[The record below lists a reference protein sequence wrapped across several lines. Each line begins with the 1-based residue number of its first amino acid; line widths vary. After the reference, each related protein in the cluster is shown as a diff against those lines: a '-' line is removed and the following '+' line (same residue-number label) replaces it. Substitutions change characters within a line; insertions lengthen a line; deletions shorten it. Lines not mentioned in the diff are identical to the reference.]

1 MQGRSWRGWTPS
13 RRPKMPE
20 YSTKVEWVGGHR
32 GALSGSN
39 GAVMSFS
46 APAALHGESEVLT
59 PEDAFVGSLNT
70 CFMLM
75 FIWAVERLKIDLAS
89 YECDAVGEVKE
100 FLDRTSTF
108 SRVTLRPRIEARG
121 CSEKDVERALRL
133 AEKYSLIWQSIRS
146 EVVLEPN
153 VVIRS

>member
-1 MQGRSWRGWTPS
+1 
-13 RRPKMPE
+13 MPE
-20 YSTKVEWVGGHR
+20 YSTRVEWAGGHS
-32 GALSGSN
+32 GELSGSN
-39 GAVMSFS
+39 GAVMPFS
-46 APAALHGESEVLT
+46 APAALQGEPGVLT

-89 YECDAVGEVKE
+89 YACEAVGEVKE

-108 SRVTLRPRIEARG
+108 SRVTLRPRIEARS
-121 CSEKDVERALRL
+121 CEEWDVERALRL

-146 EVVLEPN
+146 EVVLEPEI
-153 VVIRS
+153 VIIR